1 MSDHTRNKLLVII
14 RREYSTRVKSKGFLL
29 GTVLTPLLLVAL
41 MLVLS
46 VLMSGGVRAD
56 FRVVV
61 LDQTEDAAVYER
73 ARALLVAE
81 NAQLDRFHISRE
93 TVGATGIE
101 VRKRELAEVIGDG
114 KLDAYVVVPAAVLDE
129 GKIAYY
135 AGNVAD
141 FIAAM
146 QVENAFNAAVGDR
159 RLSRSGLDPARIGE
173 LRRGVVMEK
182 FDARGKRDGR
192 GKIIA
197 AFALMSILC
206 LSVLGYG
213 AHVMSAVIEEKQ
225 TRVVE
230 VLISS
235 VSSFPLM
242 LGKLIGVGLVGLT
255 QYGVWATGA
264 LIVGYVAAAQSPFA
278 SFQLPRVPIS
288 LLIFFVVYFLLGY
301 ALYATLYALVGGIV
315 SNEDDGQQMQIPLM
329 ILILLAPLAA
339 SFVWRKPDGAVAAAV
354 SLFPFFSP
362 FTMFLRIA
370 VGQPPLWQIL
380 LSIVLM
386 VATIFGAVW
395 LAAKFYRIGL
405 LMHGERPTLPEMAK
419 WLRYD

>member
-14 RREYSTRVKSKGFLL
+14 RREYSTRVKSKGFVI
-29 GTVLTPLLLVAL
+29 GTILTPLLLAAL
-41 MLVLS
+41 ILLLS
-46 VLMSGGVRAD
+46 VLMGGGMRAD

-61 LDQTEDAAVYER
+61 LDQTVDAATYER
-73 ARALLVAE
+73 ARELLVAE
-81 NAQLDRFHISRE
+81 NERLDRFQVSRE
-93 TVGATGIE
+93 AVGATQFE
-101 VRKRELAEVIGDG
+101 ARKRELAAEIGEG
-114 KLDAYVVVPAAVLDE
+114 KLDAYVVVPATVLDE
-129 GKIAYY
+129 GKIAYHT
-135 AGNVAD
+135 GNVAD

-146 QVENAFNAAVGDR
+146 RVENAFSAAVGDR

-173 LRRGVVMEK
+173 LSRGVVMEK
-182 FDARGKRDGR
+182 FDARGTSDNR
-192 GKIIA
+192 GA
-197 AFALMSILC
+197 VVVAFALMSVLC

-242 LGKLIGVGLVGLT
+242 LGKLIGVGMVGLT
-255 QYGVWATGA
+255 QYGVWAIGA
-264 LIVGYVAAAQSPFA
+264 GVLSYVVAAQSPFA
-278 SFQLPRVPIS
+278 SFQLPHVPAS
-288 LLIFFVVYFLLGY
+288 LLFFFVVYFLLGY
-301 ALYATLYALVGGIV
+301 SLYATLYAMVGGIV
-315 SNEDDGQQMQIPLM
+315 SNEDDGQQMQFPLM

-339 SFVWRKPDGAVAAAV
+339 SFVWRKPDGVVAAAV
-354 SLFPFFSP
+354 SLFLFFSP

-370 VGQPPLWQIL
+370 VGQPPPWQIL

-386 VATIFGAVW
+386 VATILGAVW

-405 LMHGERPTLPEMAK
+405 LMHGKRPTLPELAK
-419 WLRYD
+419 CLRYD